1 MSPTIYLDH
10 NVVVGVAGRPAWA
23 DAPSER
29 ERIERL
35 RAQGVQFVL
44 SAWHMYELAKSEDLE
59 NVRSY
64 CQFVDVLKPLWAK
77 NPVAVKR
84 AELQRFL
91 DDGSTRAE
99 IPPISPFSDTVDA
112 MWLSYGE
119 GGTPDATFTSVVRA
133 LRSHPS
139 FLEEM
144 NAAADLTPD
153 AIVTGRDAY
162 RDGRLKSAEP
172 IIDRE
177 YFAGLLGCSPRDPRL
192 DGLLENIK
200 PLYRACPTIAVED
213 VLMHVR
219 VKDGF
224 TPRTGHAPDFQH
236 ALIGLAY
243 CTAFVTDDKSLL
255 ENSRVTV
262 NRLNLPTGLTRR
274 VTQIPSISEGPP

>member
-1 MSPTIYLDH
+1 
-10 NVVVGVAGRPAWA
+10 
-23 DAPSER
+23 
-29 ERIERL
+29 
-35 RAQGVQFVL
+35 
-44 SAWHMYELAKSEDLE
+44 
-59 NVRSY
+59 
-64 CQFVDVLKPLWAK
+64 
-77 NPVAVKR
+77 
-84 AELQRFL
+84 
-91 DDGSTRAE
+91 
-99 IPPISPFSDTVDA
+99 
-112 MWLSYGE
+112 
-119 GGTPDATFTSVVRA
+119 
-133 LRSHPS
+133 
-139 FLEEM
+139 M